1 MIPMVFVMLVAC
13 LPKAP
18 PVDAGESVQVDPLAQ
33 DAQDIWTQL
42 AGEYTNHEQ
51 VVQQTFSGKEPY
63 RELHHVMVPVEMPRL
78 GERVLFVQQ
87 TMKGSEKPYRTRL
100 YSLVPDTERGQ
111 VRLDIHKLEDETRW
125 HYSYTEPEHLA
136 ALAAEAQF
144 TPTPGCSV
152 FWSRTEAGFRGATDE
167 GTCVVQSARLGK
179 TMVIQDDLTLEGEI
193 LTIQDVARDEDGA
206 VIFGHPDGPPHI
218 NRRVQ
223 YYTGWSVVR
232 EGGPDYDKDAPVWQ
246 VHKGLRMHSEGSV
259 IPLMDESGEAIPYRV
274 ELARLTR
281 SASNTHLLKLAIV
294 DVETGKTK
302 AYTWADPNTSR
313 LGINIGWAQ
322 VGLTREPLSPGFGH
336 DREETEPLVTQ
347 LADYLSG
354 ELGSDAQAARD
365 EDFRSIRLRS
375 CRVQAPG
382 LGRTVLYVEQAVATH
397 LDAPYRQRLYA
408 ISAGKGEGE
417 VVSSI
422 YTLKS
427 PEDFVGLCAHKALRQ
442 VHPSEAELKSGCE
455 VNMVYADGIFRGSTE
470 AGQCPSALRGASYA
484 TAEVVVGPEG
494 IDSWDRGYDAAG
506 EQVWGA
512 EKGGYEFRRL
522 EPSAQP

>member
-1 MIPMVFVMLVAC
+1 
-13 LPKAP
+13 
-18 PVDAGESVQVDPLAQ
+18 
-33 DAQDIWTQL
+33 
-42 AGEYTNHEQ
+42 
-51 VVQQTFSGKEPY
+51 
-63 RELHHVMVPVEMPRL
+63 MVPVEMHSV

-125 HYSYTEPEHLA
+125 HHSYTEPAHLA

-152 FWSRTEAGFRGATDE
+152 FWSRTEAGFKGATDE

-179 TMVIQDDLTLEGEI
+179 TMVIQDNLTLEGEI

-246 VHKGLRMHSEGSV
+246 IHKGLRMHSEGSV

-322 VGLTREPLSPGFGH
+322 VGLTREPLSPGLGH

-354 ELGSDAQAARD
+354 ELGSG
-365 EDFRSIRLRS
+365 RSGRTRRGLPVHS
-375 CRVQAPG
+375 PSLMPHPAPG

-397 LDAPYRQRLYA
+397 LNTPCTGSGSMRSARARARARWSPPSTRSSRRRTSSVCAPTRRSGRF
-408 ISAGKGEGE
+408 I
-417 VVSSI
+417 
-422 YTLKS
+422 
-427 PEDFVGLCAHKALRQ
+427 PRR
-442 VHPSEAELKSGCE
+442 PS
-455 VNMVYADGIFRGSTE
+455 
-470 AGQCPSALRGASYA
+470 
-484 TAEVVVGPEG
+484 
-494 IDSWDRGYDAAG
+494 
-506 EQVWGA
+506 
-512 EKGGYEFRRL
+512 
-522 EPSAQP
+522 